1 MESPIRRGIKTVGIG
16 KKGSKSL
23 PPDLIEEIIR
33 DLKGDKV
40 SAAAKGAFFA
50 ALVLK
55 GVSEEE
61 KALEEALAP
70 GAFKNPQR
78 LAELLSPDSPAFVQE
93 ICGRI
98 LQGQTLDIP
107 TARRLGDFLFYF
119 AEYPRSLAFGDEAG
133 DGARGLVASALRVRY
148 ETADEYE
155 GLLASME
162 ATIEE
167 PFREGVPEG
176 PPIVQLAEPFDGVDQ
191 SYMVTPLLADSLGQ
205 DDYRV
210 VSLVGRNSGPKEGN
224 NLLDLAKALPARFLR
239 KNRDLCGEGPPFGWY
254 IDQGDLSRA
263 VDRWVQIRRQTI
275 KRPFLSTLEKFLNPV
290 KADIII
296 TSAFHP
302 PYAEKMI
309 TTAER
314 AGFPAAIMVRN
325 GIEGTLAF
333 GLKRA
338 VKILCSVRQEG
349 GTYLRQEMEFDPEG
363 YLGFS
368 VPFEE
373 KRQAPSLLENVRLI
387 KMFKAQGATDCELF
401 DLRVRATRA
410 GLQQALDW
418 VRCKKLPSPST
429 P

>member
-1 MESPIRRGIKTVGIG
+1 MNQTFCESMESPIRRGIKTVGIG
-16 KKGSKSL
+16 KKGSKFL
-23 PPDLIEEIIR
+23 PSDLVGEIIR
-33 DLKGDKV
+33 DLKGGKV

-61 KALEEALAP
+61 RALEEALGP
-70 GAFKNPQR
+70 GALQNPQK
-78 LAELLSPDSPAFVQE
+78 LAELLSPDSPGFVQE

-98 LQGQTLDIP
+98 LQGQTLDTP
-107 TARRLGDFLFYF
+107 TARRLGDFLF
-119 AEYPRSLAFGDEAG
+119 SSEAG
-133 DGARGLVASALRVRY
+133 DGGRGLVASALRVRY
-148 ETADEYE
+148 ETPEEYE
-155 GLLASME
+155 GLLSSMA

-167 PFREGVPEG
+167 PFRERVPEG
-176 PPIVQLAEPFDGVDQ
+176 PAIVQLAEPFDGVDQ
-191 SYMVTPLLADSLGQ
+191 SYMITPLLADSLGQ
-205 DDYRV
+205 DNYRV
-210 VSLVGRNSGPKEGN
+210 VSLVGRNSGPKEGY
-224 NLLDLAKALPARFLR
+224 NLLDLAKALPARFLK
-239 KNRDLCGEGPPFGWY
+239 KNQDLHGEAPPFGWY
-254 IDQGDLSRA
+254 IHQEDLSRA
-263 VDRWVQIRRQTI
+263 VDRWVEIRRQTI

-290 KADIII
+290 KADVII

-302 PYAEKMI
+302 PYTEKMI

-314 AGFPAAIMVRN
+314 AGFPAAIVVRN

-338 VKILCSVRQEG
+338 VKIMCSVRQEG
-349 GTYLRQEMEFDPEG
+349 GAYLRQEFEFDPER

-373 KRQAPSLLENVRLI
+373 KLEAPSLLENVRLI
-387 KMFKAQGATDCELF
+387 TMFKAQGATDCELF
-401 DLRVRATRA
+401 DLRLQVTRA

-418 VRCKKLPSPST
+418 VRCKKAPFPST